1 MIKFEE
7 GKLYCFKAA
16 DMSRMFGECIERN
29 ELNGT
34 EFAVFR
40 FPKEGL
46 FCKCLVYYLTHD
58 IEEYETVL
66 CYLGDKMY
74 MSDSRWVSE

>member
-7 GKLYCFKAA
+7 GRLYCLKAA
-16 DMSRMFGECIERN
+16 DLSRMFGECVERN

-46 FCKCLVYYLTHD
+46 FCKCLIYCPTHD
-58 IEEYETVL
+58 IEEHETVL
-66 CYLGDKMY
+66 CYLGDKTRMR
-74 MSDSRWVSE
+74 DSRWVSE